1 MLLSE
6 ARRLY
11 IADRQIEGFSP
22 ATLKGYKTQIK
33 LLMDYFGDCD
43 LDELTLPDLKEYLI
57 EKGGH
62 LKPSSLGMRIRAIR
76 AFFRWASEEGYC
88 EANPARKLKEPKLG
102 NRIPKALSEEDTVLL
117 QEACKT
123 PFEHA
128 LVEFMYS
135 TGCRIGEVYR
145 LNRNAINWEQ
155 RSCIVLGKGNK
166 EREVYF
172 SIKAAIWLKKY
183 LNSRKDSDMA
193 LFVTERKPYRRM
205 GIDQLRRVVKRAASR
220 SEVEVNVYPHKLR
233 HSYATH
239 LLNNGAPMEGIQ
251 TLLGHAKLETTML
264 YAQLS
269 GPRRKEIYLK
279 YF

>member
-6 ARRLY
+6 ASRLY
-11 IADRQIEGFSP
+11 LADKQLEGFSP
-22 ATLKGYKTQIK
+22 HTLKGYKLQHE
-33 LLMDYFGDCD
+33 LLIRYLSDIEIDD
-43 LDELTLPDLKEYLI
+43 ITLIDLKNYLV
-57 EKGGH
+57 EAGGH
-62 LKPSSLGMRIRAIR
+62 LKPSSLGARIRAIR
-76 AFFRWASEEGYC
+76 AFFRWATDEGYC
-88 EANPARKLKEPKLG
+88 TSNPARKLREPKLG
-102 NRIPKALSEEDTVLL
+102 DRIPKALNDEDTVLL

-123 PFEHA
+123 PLEHA

-145 LNRNAINWEQ
+145 LNRNAINWDQ
-155 RSCIVLGKGNK
+155 RSCIVLGKGDK
-166 EREVYF
+166 EREVFF
-172 SIKAAIWLKKY
+172 SIKTAIWLKKY
-183 LNSRKDSDMA
+183 LAGRKDSDVA
-193 LFVTERKPYRRM
+193 LFVTERKPHRM
-205 GIDQLRRVVKRAASR
+205 GIDQIRYVIKRIARR

-233 HSYATH
+233 HSFATH

-269 GPRRKEIYLK
+269 GPRRKEIYTK